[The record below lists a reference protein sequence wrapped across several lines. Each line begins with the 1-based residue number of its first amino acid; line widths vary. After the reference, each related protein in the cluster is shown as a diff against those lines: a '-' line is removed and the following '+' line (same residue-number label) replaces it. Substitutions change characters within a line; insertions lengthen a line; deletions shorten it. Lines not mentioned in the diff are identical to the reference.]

1 MSSLS
6 PLLKSAVPSE
16 IRSSP
21 KSSRISWIAPY
32 VRVRSPFEPC
42 RSSVSPEQAEL
53 CVVHQPSPTI
63 TNHHQ
68 PHPSDSESTKNQP
81 YEFECR
87 VNRLRECQASL
98 RSPRRQRLAVRSRH
112 PARRELTSAER
123 AVPLITRT
131 VTPETRRRRESSS
144 QVSHFSQI
152 PFTPLY
158 QPFSSDPF

>member
-1 MSSLS
+1 MDRALRTCAFSLRTVS
-6 PLLKSAVPSE
+6 KLRVPGAG
-16 IRSSP
+16 RTVCCP
-21 KSSRISWIAPY
+21 
-32 VRVRSPFEPC
+32 
-42 RSSVSPEQAEL
+42 
-53 CVVHQPSPTI
+53 PTI

-123 AVPLITRT
+123 AVPLIMRT

-158 QPFSSDPF
+158 QPFSPDLF